1 MQRQDPTR
9 RWIAQHAPVLF
20 AIHRVASEIH
30 HSTHAGLTAYQ
41 AVSGNPDS
49 ASYYFPTKF
58 AMEHPR
64 WPNHWQEWNSR
75 TGPAPAAVDD
85 LAPLIDALND
95 VMENACRS
103 NMADRGW
110 VTAASRTAAEL
121 EQSLSQLLERALTS
135 TR

>member
-1 MQRQDPTR
+1 MN
-9 RWIAQHAPVLF
+9 
-20 AIHRVASEIH
+20 VASGGE
-30 HSTHAGLTAYQ
+30 L
-41 AVSGNPDS
+41 
-49 ASYYFPTKF
+49 
-58 AMEHPR
+58 
-64 WPNHWQEWNSR
+64 
-75 TGPAPAAVDD
+75 PAAVDD